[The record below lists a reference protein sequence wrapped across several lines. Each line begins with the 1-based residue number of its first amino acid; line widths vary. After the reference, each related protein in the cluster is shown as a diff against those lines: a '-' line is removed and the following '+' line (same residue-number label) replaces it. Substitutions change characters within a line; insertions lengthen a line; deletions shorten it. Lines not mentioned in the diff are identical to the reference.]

1 MSGSSGDTPTPD
13 DHDLNAAEYVM
24 GLLSASEARAI
35 AAQAL
40 VDPAMSASIVAWQR
54 RLGPLA
60 ETVPSQM
67 PPPSVW
73 ARLEIA
79 AGLRQE
85 PVQRRGRRPNATWE
99 SLAFWRGVVFA
110 SAMCGA
116 AVAFAIVLPKLL
128 ISEPAVAALSAQG
141 TLGPAFLVM
150 VTRDGY
156 ATVIATAAEV
166 QPGNS
171 LELWELPE
179 GATVPVSLG
188 LLPTTGRLRIKVI
201 VPAGARLL
209 VSSEPSGG
217 SRTGASTGPV
227 LYAGRMVRG

>member
-1 MSGSSGDTPTPD
+1 MSGPSGDTPTPGD
-13 DHDLNAAEYVM
+13 RDLDAAEYVM

-40 VDPAMSASIVAWQR
+40 VDPAVSASIVAWQR

-99 SLAFWRGVVFA
+99 SLAFWRGAVFA

-141 TLGPAFLVM
+141 TSGPAFLVM

-179 GATVPVSLG
+179 GATAPVSLG
-188 LLPTTGRLRIKVI
+188 LLPTTGRLRIKAI

-209 VSSEPSGG
+209 AVR
-217 SRTGASTGPV
+217 SRLAGLRPGRRPGLCCMPGAW
-227 LYAGRMVRG
+227 